1 MAKLKGPFSRYDFQ
15 REHNTYASVK
25 AIKTILPAS
34 AKDVY
39 YRDEIGNISTS
50 NLRVAVD
57 SVELELRPRFPLFG
71 GWKTHYT
78 LGYNVPA
85 YEYLFNVIGSSAS
98 NAFALRMR
106 VLDHVFDDMVVDE
119 LVVRVVLPEG
129 VRDLALETPFAVDRH
144 PDTLHYTYLDT
155 IGRPVITISKRNLVE
170 AHIQRQK
177 GRWLR
182 RRKRI

>member
-1 MAKLKGPFSRYDFQ
+1 M
-15 REHNTYASVK
+15 
-25 AIKTILPAS
+25 
-34 AKDVY
+34 Y

-50 NLRVAVD
+50 NLRVAMD

-85 YEYLFNVIGSSAS
+85 YEYLFNLLGQPSQ
-98 NAFALRMR
+98 FALRMR

-129 VRDLALETPFAVDRH
+129 VRDVALETPYPMEVGGE
-144 PDTLHYTYLDT
+144 
-155 IGRPVITISKRNLVE
+155 I
-170 AHIQRQK
+170 
-177 GRWLR
+177 
-182 RRKRI
+182 

>member
-1 MAKLKGPFSRYDFQ
+1 MPFSIPFHWFQ
-15 REHNTYASVK
+15 

-50 NLRVAVD
+50 NLRVAMD

-85 YEYLFNVIGSSAS
+85 YEYLFNLLGQPSQ
-98 NAFALRMR
+98 FALRMR

-129 VRDLALETPFAVDRH
+129 VRDVALETPYPMEVGGEIFS
-144 PDTLHYTYLDT
+144 L
-155 IGRPVITISKRNLVE
+155 INIS
-170 AHIQRQK
+170 
-177 GRWLR
+177 
-182 RRKRI
+182 